1 MILASER
8 AQTVHA
14 LDRAA
19 TVIGEGMFNIHN
31 ILPATNTEKIV
42 KILIK

>member
-8 AQTVHA
+8 AKIVYA

-19 TVIGEGMFNIHN
+19 TVSGSHN
-31 ILPATNTEKIV
+31 KYLSQLRDTCVFLEV
-42 KILIK
+42 WSE